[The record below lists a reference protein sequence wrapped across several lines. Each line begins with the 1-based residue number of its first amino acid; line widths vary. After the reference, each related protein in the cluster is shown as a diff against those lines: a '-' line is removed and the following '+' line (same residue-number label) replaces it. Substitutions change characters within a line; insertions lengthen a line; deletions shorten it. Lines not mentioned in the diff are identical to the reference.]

1 MPRYWVD
8 DPDDDFDYDS
18 LDLETQ
24 DEPVS
29 FEEQIRWFVE
39 KFGYEPK
46 IKDPSAFS
54 LSASFDFEFGL
65 ENAVEQLRQPNLI
78 DDLFEEFEGEE
89 FSTEELDEI
98 AALNSKSFSDSK

>member
-1 MPRYWVD
+1 MLFVNGDGGMPHYWVD

-18 LDLETQ
+18 LDLETEE
-24 DEPVS
+24 EPVP

-54 LSASFDFEFGL
+54 LSAMFDFEFGL
-65 ENAVEQLRQPNLI
+65 DAAVEL
-78 DDLFEEFEGEE
+78 E
-89 FSTEELDEI
+89 DERR
-98 AALNSKSFSDSK
+98 

>member
-8 DPDDDFDYDS
+8 DPEDDFDYDS
-18 LDLETQ
+18 LDLESQ
-24 DEPVS
+24 EEPVP

-54 LSASFDFEFGL
+54 LSALTDFEFGL
-65 ENAVEQLRQPNLI
+65 EDAVETQ
-78 DDLFEEFEGEE
+78 
-89 FSTEELDEI
+89 DEP
-98 AALNSKSFSDSK
+98 SK